1 MAVKSDLD
9 KQLTLGDADGPDV
22 FVPELGMIV
31 PTFIDPRT
39 DLIPPKSDFIR
50 KTLMHHVPFKMRSI
64 FRPEDWPEDYEKTQM
79 YRTNSD
85 GYVLCGSNKLGGGQC
100 ALVAVNRSRF
110 CHAHGGALH
119 RADKKM
125 SGMNV
130 APVPAERLAQLD
142 RVQLFMQG
150 FLDPSELN
158 DDEVAGQF
166 VRNDEGFPVHTAK
179 IGMKFV
185 AMLTKELHVRLN
197 KYLTSKAPGM
207 LQVITDIAESDFVEP
222 ADRLKASIWIAERV
236 IGKTPEVI
244 IHGKSEKVYESIL
257 DQIEG
262 GSREEYRQKVLSIR
276 ADQEPVDAATV
287 HIPEDATEN
296 GIDGYADRSG
306 ESSSRDDYRASNVVQ
321 NTQPMDTAK
330 AAKERIKKAKNRRY
344 AARAQ
349 GGIYEEAGWLLEFK
363 AISKGNG
370 GGFFMKLYPPEAQT
384 EAIIA
389 RLKP

>member
-1 MAVKSDLD
+1 MSVKSDLD
-9 KQLTLGDADGPDV
+9 KKLTLGDADGPDE
-22 FVPELGMIV
+22 FIPELGMIV
-31 PTFIDPRT
+31 PTFIDPRI
-39 DLIPPKSDFIR
+39 DLAPNSGTFIR

-64 FRPEDWPEDYEKTQM
+64 FRPEDWPEDFERSVR

-100 ALVAVNRSRF
+100 NLVAVNRSRF

-130 APVPAERLAQLD
+130 APIPAERLAQLD

-150 FLDPSELN
+150 FLEPSELN

-166 VRNDEGFPVHTAK
+166 VRNDEGIPVHTAK
-179 IGMKFV
+179 IGMKF
-185 AMLTKELHVRLN
+185 AAILTKELHTRLN
-197 KYLTSKAPGM
+197 HYLTSKAPGM

-236 IGKTPEVI
+236 IGKTPDVI

-262 GSREEYRQKVLSIR
+262 GSRDEYRRKVLSIR
-276 ADQEPVDAATV
+276 EDQEPIDASV
-287 HIPEDATEN
+287 EHVPEDIAEN
-296 GIDGYADRSG
+296 GVDGYVNGSRESG
-306 ESSSRDDYRASNVVQ
+306 SRDDYRVSVVHT
-321 NTQPMDTAK
+321 NTKSVDDAK
-330 AAKERIKKAKNRRY
+330 AAKERIKKAKNRRF
-344 AARAQ
+344 AARAS
-349 GGIYEEAGWLLEFK
+349 GGIHSEAGWLVEFK
-363 AISKGNG
+363 KISKGNG
-370 GGFFMKLYPPEAQT
+370 GGYFMKLYPPEAQT
-384 EAIIA
+384 EAVIA
-389 RLKP
+389 RLKT